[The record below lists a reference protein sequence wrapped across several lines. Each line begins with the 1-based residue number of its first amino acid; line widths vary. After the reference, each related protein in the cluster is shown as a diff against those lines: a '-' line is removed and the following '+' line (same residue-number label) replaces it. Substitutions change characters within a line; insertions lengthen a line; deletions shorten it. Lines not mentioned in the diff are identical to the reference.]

1 MAITHLEAI
10 RNGFCA
16 DIATATDFGPAAGQC
31 VLKTGATEVATIT
44 LNDPSFTTPSV
55 AGVLTLIVAPV
66 PEDAAATGNASQVDS
81 MEFQDST
88 GTVVFIGD
96 NITAVAGGGDLEL
109 SKNPIDANDIVQLT
123 SFTYTAS
130 V

>member
-1 MAITHLEAI
+1 MSITHIEAV
-10 RNGFCA
+10 RNSFCTVVS
-16 DIATATDFGPAAGQC
+16 TAVDFGPAAGNC
-31 VLKTGATEVATIT
+31 VLKTGVTEVATIV
-44 LNDPSFTTPSV
+44 LNDAAFDTPPV
-55 AGVLTLIVAPV
+55 AGVSTLDVSPV
-66 PEDAAATGNASQVDS
+66 PEDPAATGNASLVDS

-109 SKNPIDANDIVQLT
+109 SKNPIEANDIVQLT

-130 V
+130 P